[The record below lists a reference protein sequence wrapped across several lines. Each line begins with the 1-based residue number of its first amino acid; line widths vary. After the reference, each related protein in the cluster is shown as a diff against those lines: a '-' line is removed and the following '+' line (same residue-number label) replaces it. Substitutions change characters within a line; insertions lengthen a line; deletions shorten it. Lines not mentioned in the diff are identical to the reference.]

1 MKTNRVV
8 IIQCR
13 LSSQRFPQKAVKM
26 LGTKTV
32 LEWVLDSMH
41 KVPADRYFVAT
52 DEDSFPVVNEI
63 CKKNNFE
70 CFSGSLEDVL
80 KRFCDL
86 LQTVDAKTVIRA
98 TADNPFLFYEAAIDS
113 VEEFEK
119 RNKVKNY
126 CDYLTYQGLPHGSG
140 VEIFSK
146 DSLLK
151 AATLTSDSYDHEHV
165 GPALYNH
172 KDKFKCEFIPAPRR
186 FNFPELRTTIDTY
199 SDYLRAN
206 AIINYLGQS
215 EQPYTTEQII
225 EACKAK
231 SVKYPVV
238 LVPSVEKGHGTGHL
252 HRCLN
257 AAINKS
263 FFVYIPKDKTLEE
276 TDSIL
281 NQYFSI
287 GLKENQIICEL
298 PDETY
303 LPIIITDTFKL
314 TKEQI
319 NEFGKNK
326 LLASI
331 DEGSAFSDYCDYL
344 LDIIPSFDLSRKP
357 NLFDSSFI
365 QLPKNVKNEEKIH
378 NSDSIKKVLVCLGGE
393 DPSDFT
399 VPIVKILQKVF
410 ANAKIVAIMSQNQSP
425 YVDYAEG
432 QNVEFIKPIQNLK
445 EHLFEYDL
453 VITHYGL
460 TAFESVYAGC
470 GVILLPTTKLHKNLA
485 KKYNFAYLEDEKA
498 SVEDVKK
505 SFESENLYPKLQ
517 INSESKSLSE
527 FISTLSN
534 GKKLFCPICGQKSN
548 LGFNTNSVDEVI
560 SRNQTRTYRRCIN
573 CGMSY
578 MSFSLE
584 EDKSYQKSYFFEDYK
599 KQYG

>member
-52 DEDSFPVVNEI
+52 DEDSFPVINEI
-63 CKKNNFE
+63 CIKNNFE

-151 AATLTSDSYDHEHV
+151 AATQTSDSYDHEHV

-206 AIINYLGQS
+206 AIIKYLGQS

-331 DEGSAFSDYCDYL
+331 DEGSSFSDYCDYL
-344 LDIIPSFDLSRKP
+344 LDIIPSFDLSRTP

-410 ANAKIVAIMSQNQSP
+410 TNAKIVAIMSQNQSP

-485 KKYNFAYLEDEKA
+485 KKYNFAYLEDKNPSA
-498 SVEDVKK
+498 EDVKK
-505 SFESENLYPKLQ
+505 SFEAENLYPKLQ

-560 SRNQTRTYRRCIN
+560 SRNQTRTYRR
-573 CGMSY
+573 
-578 MSFSLE
+578 
-584 EDKSYQKSYFFEDYK
+584 
-599 KQYG
+599 